1 MKKIL
6 NSIYVLS
13 VIFTLTSC
21 VADDDTALPT
31 LNQPIFAQNFE
42 SEDTGVIT
50 LPGWS
55 NVSLNGGAKWEVR
68 SFSNQKYAQLSAFG
82 SGESNMDTWLVT
94 DSINL
99 NLKENPILRFSY
111 KAAHHNGNALSVLVS
126 SDYNGENTVE
136 AINAA
141 NWTDMNV
148 ILPDYSTNSY
158 PDNFSL
164 SDAIDLSSF
173 EGKIHIAFRYV
184 GSSTGVTTT
193 YQVDN
198 INVY

>member
-6 NSIYVLS
+6 KSIFVLS
-13 VIFTLTSC
+13 AIFTIISC
-21 VADDDTALPT
+21 VNDDDTSLPT

-42 SEDTGVIT
+42 SEDTGVIN

-68 SFSNQKYAQLSAFG
+68 SFSDEKYAQLSAFG
-82 SGESNMDTWLVT
+82 TGESNMDTWLIT

-99 NLKENPILRFSY
+99 NLKETPFLRFSY
-111 KAAHHNGNALSVLVS
+111 KAAHHNGDGLSVLVS
-126 SDYNGENTVE
+126 SDYNGQNTAD
-136 AINAA
+136 AINTA
-141 NWTDMNV
+141 NWIDMNV
-148 ILPDYSTNSY
+148 DLPDSSPNSY
-158 PDNFSL
+158 PQNFSV

-173 EGKIHIAFRYV
+173 EGKVYIAFRYV
-184 GSSTGVTTT
+184 GSSSGVSTT
-193 YQVDN
+193 YQIDN